1 MTGQGKSNNHCWVQD
16 DSMSILALVIFQPCL
31 PRIYSG
37 WFVAAIDLYTIFN
50 VH

>member
-1 MTGQGKSNNHCWVQD
+1 MTGQGKSNKDGWVRD
-16 DSMSILALVIFQPCL
+16 DSMSILTLLIFQPCL
-31 PRIYSG
+31 PIIYSG